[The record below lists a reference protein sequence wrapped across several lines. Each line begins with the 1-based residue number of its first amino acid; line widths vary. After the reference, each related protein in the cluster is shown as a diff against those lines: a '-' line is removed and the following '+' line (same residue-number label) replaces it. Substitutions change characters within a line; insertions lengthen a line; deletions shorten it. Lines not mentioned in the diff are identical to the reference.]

1 MSQPTPA
8 PSGAS
13 AHRRN
18 VAGLQRPSGWPVG
31 SFQNYADAQAA
42 VDGLSDHQFPVENIT
57 IVGVDL
63 MQVERVTGRL
73 TWGRV
78 LAGGALSGLWFG
90 LFVGLLF
97 ALFTPDVWPS
107 LLSALVIGLI
117 FGLVFAAIGY
127 AFTQGRRDFSSATTI
142 VAGRY
147 DILCEPANAPQA
159 RDLIAQMGPHPS
171 QNQGNQRIQPQQ
183 PPAQQPEQQAPRQH
197 SERPA
202 EHAQPQQPAAQQQ
215 AQHAQPEQTQQPRPQ
230 NNLHD
235 ASRDDAQ
242 S

>member
-8 PSGAS
+8 SSGAPIS
-13 AHRRN
+13 RRN
-18 VAGLQRPSGWPVG
+18 LDAMQRPSGWPVG

-42 VDGLSDHQFPVENIT
+42 VDGLSDQQFPVESIT

-78 LAGGALSGLWFG
+78 LVGGALSGVWFG

-97 ALFTPDVWPS
+97 ALFTPEVWPA

-117 FGLVFAAIGY
+117 FGLVSAAIGY
-127 AFTQGRRDFSSATTI
+127 AFTQGRRDFSSATSV

-159 RDLIAQMGPHPS
+159 RDMIAQMGPRPS
-171 QNQGNQRIQPQQ
+171 QTLGNQRVQPQQQAVQQTQPHQPQQ
-183 PPAQQPEQQAPRQH
+183 PTAQQPHAQQPVDQPEQP
-197 SERPA
+197 
-202 EHAQPQQPAAQQQ
+202 AQPQGS
-215 AQHAQPEQTQQPRPQ
+215 HHDTPR
-230 NNLHD
+230 D
-235 ASRDDAQ
+235 GAQ

>member
-8 PSGAS
+8 PSGATAS
-13 AHRRN
+13 RRN
-18 VAGLQRPSGWPVG
+18 LAGLQRPSGWPVG
-31 SFQNYADAQAA
+31 SFQSYADAQAA

-117 FGLVFAAIGY
+117 FGVVFAAIGY

-171 QNQGNQRIQPQQ
+171 QNQGNQPVPAPQAQPQQQPQQ
-183 PPAQQPEQQAPRQH
+183 PQQQPHQQPEPQRTLGEPQSNQH
-197 SERPA
+197 DIP
-202 EHAQPQQPAAQQQ
+202 
-215 AQHAQPEQTQQPRPQ
+215 
-230 NNLHD
+230 
-235 ASRDDAQ
+235 RDDVQ

>member
-8 PSGAS
+8 PSGAP
-13 AHRRN
+13 AHRRD

-117 FGLVFAAIGY
+117 FGVVFAAIGY

-171 QNQGNQRIQPQQ
+171 QNQGNQRV
-183 PPAQQPEQQAPRQH
+183 
-197 SERPA
+197 
-202 EHAQPQQPAAQQQ
+202 QPQQPAAQQPAAPHQ
-215 AQHAQPEQTQQPRPQ
+215 QPQPTEQTDARPEPRQPAAQQPQ
-230 NNLHD
+230 D
-235 ASRDDAQ
+235 APRDVPRHDAQ

>member
-8 PSGAS
+8 SSGAPIS
-13 AHRRN
+13 RRN
-18 VAGLQRPSGWPVG
+18 LDGMQRPSGWPVG

-42 VDGLSDHQFPVENIT
+42 VDGLSDQQFPVENIT

-97 ALFTPDVWPS
+97 ALFTPEVWAA
-107 LLSALVIGLI
+107 LLSALLIGLI
-117 FGLVFAAIGY
+117 FGVASAAIGY
-127 AFTQGRRDFSSATTI
+127 AFTQGRRDFSSATSI

-159 RDLIAQMGPHPS
+159 RDMIAQMGPRPS
-171 QNQGNQRIQPQQ
+171 QNQINQRV
-183 PPAQQPEQQAPRQH
+183 
-197 SERPA
+197 
-202 EHAQPQQPAAQQQ
+202 QPQQPAQQPTDQ
-215 AQHAQPEQTQQPRPQ
+215 SRPQHAQPEQTQQPGQPEQTQQPGQPAPQ
-230 NNLHD
+230 QNEHYD
-235 ASRDDAQ
+235 FPRDDAQ

>member
-8 PSGAS
+8 PSGTPAN
-13 AHRRN
+13 RRN

-117 FGLVFAAIGY
+117 FGVGFAAIGY

-147 DILCEPANAPQA
+147 DVLCEPANAPQA

-171 QNQGNQRIQPQQ
+171 QNQGNQRV
-183 PPAQQPEQQAPRQH
+183 
-197 SERPA
+197 
-202 EHAQPQQPAAQQQ
+202 QPQQPAAQQPAAPQ
-215 AQHAQPEQTQQPRPQ
+215 QPQPTEQTDARPEPQYPAAQQPQDAP
-230 NNLHD
+230 HD
-235 ASRDDAQ
+235 VPRHDAQ

>member
-8 PSGAS
+8 SSGAQT
-13 AHRRN
+13 ARRN
-18 VAGLQRPSGWPVG
+18 LDAMQRPSGWPVG

-97 ALFTPDVWPS
+97 ALFTPDVWPA

-117 FGLVFAAIGY
+117 FGLVSAAIGY

-159 RDLIAQMGPHPS
+159 RDLIAQMGPRPS
-171 QNQGNQRIQPQQ
+171 QNQTRQRGQQKPQP
-183 PPAQQPEQQAPRQH
+183 QPEQP
-197 SERPA
+197 
-202 EHAQPQQPAAQQQ
+202 QPTQQQEPQQ
-215 AQHAQPEQTQQPRPQ
+215 AQPVQRQPQPEQRTQEPTPR
-230 NNLHD
+230 NNQLD
-235 ASRDDAQ
+235 VPRDGTQD
-242 S
+242 

>member
-8 PSGAS
+8 SSGAQT
-13 AHRRN
+13 ARRN
-18 VAGLQRPSGWPVG
+18 LDAMQRPSGWPVG

-42 VDGLSDHQFPVENIT
+42 VDGLSDQQFPVENIT

-97 ALFTPDVWPS
+97 ALFTPDVWPA

-117 FGLVFAAIGY
+117 FGLVSAAIGY

-159 RDLIAQMGPHPS
+159 RDLIAQMGPRPS
-171 QNQGNQRIQPQQ
+171 QNQTRQRGQQKPQPQ
-183 PPAQQPEQQAPRQH
+183 PQPEQP
-197 SERPA
+197 
-202 EHAQPQQPAAQQQ
+202 QPTQQQEPQQ
-215 AQHAQPEQTQQPRPQ
+215 AQPVQPVQRQPQPEQRTQEPTLR
-230 NNLHD
+230 NNQLDVPHD
-235 ASRDDAQ
+235 GTQD
-242 S
+242 

>member
-8 PSGAS
+8 SSGAQT
-13 AHRRN
+13 ARRN
-18 VAGLQRPSGWPVG
+18 LDAMQRPSGWPVG

-97 ALFTPDVWPS
+97 ALFTPEVWPA

-117 FGLVFAAIGY
+117 FGLVSAAIGY

-159 RDLIAQMGPHPS
+159 RDLIAQMGPRPS
-171 QNQGNQRIQPQQ
+171 QNQTRQRGQQKPQPQ
-183 PPAQQPEQQAPRQH
+183 PQPEQP
-197 SERPA
+197 
-202 EHAQPQQPAAQQQ
+202 QPTQQQEPQQ
-215 AQHAQPEQTQQPRPQ
+215 AQPVQPEQRTQEPTLRNNQLDVPRDGTQ
-230 NNLHD
+230 D
-235 ASRDDAQ
+235 
-242 S
+242 